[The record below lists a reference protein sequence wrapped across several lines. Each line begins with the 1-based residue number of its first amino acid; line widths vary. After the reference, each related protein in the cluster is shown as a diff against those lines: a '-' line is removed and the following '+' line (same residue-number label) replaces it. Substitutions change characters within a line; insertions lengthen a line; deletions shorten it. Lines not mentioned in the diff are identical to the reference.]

1 MSYAAIATTIDCDS
15 FSHVHTQFSPKLH
28 FCIKSDCYHNSL
40 SFSSSRM
47 PVLQTGERTRCATW
61 SRCEILKE
69 RNPDVPEKIA
79 SPDAIRGRDR
89 GIRVEEFERT
99 STDVS
104 WSTMLDSV
112 PNKSS
117 DFPCP
122 IAQGCGRLSSS
133 RPSLPPP
140 VRRNLEETGQDRQ
153 SEKNEESITTRGL
166 IHSDGGLIQ
175 NV

>member
-1 MSYAAIATTIDCDS
+1 M
-15 FSHVHTQFSPKLH
+15 
-28 FCIKSDCYHNSL
+28 
-40 SFSSSRM
+40 
-47 PVLQTGERTRCATW
+47 
-61 SRCEILKE
+61 
-69 RNPDVPEKIA
+69 
-79 SPDAIRGRDR
+79 
-89 GIRVEEFERT
+89 EEFERT

-104 WSTMLDSV
+104 WSTMLDFV

-153 SEKNEESITTRGL
+153 SEKNEEK
-166 IHSDGGLIQ
+166 SDGHTHQEKAGPLRVLSKTTFIDK
-175 NV
+175 